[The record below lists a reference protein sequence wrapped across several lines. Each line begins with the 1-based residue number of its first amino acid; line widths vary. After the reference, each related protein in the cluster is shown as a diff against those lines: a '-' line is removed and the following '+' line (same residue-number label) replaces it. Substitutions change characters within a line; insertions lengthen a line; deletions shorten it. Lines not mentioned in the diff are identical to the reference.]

1 MGDILNIGAVHNAGD
16 PELNVGIRGNR
27 FVLKKNG
34 NVVYLADYSGNRMD
48 LDADVLLSDGTS
60 VETRILE
67 AEALLTEMDGIL
79 DHLYAMYS
87 SDDYW
92 AALEVDDGVILV
104 DDASEYPIVDNW
116 SLESDVAG
124 LRNRVYAL
132 EHSLAYIESSMVD
145 VLRTLDIYDSRLD
158 RIESE
163 QRSQKSMLIGAVR
176 ELIALRKA
184 TNAALNHR
192 FLVDD
197 S

>member
-1 MGDILNIGAVHNAGD
+1 
-16 PELNVGIRGNR
+16 
-27 FVLKKNG
+27 
-34 NVVYLADYSGNRMD
+34 
-48 LDADVLLSDGTS
+48 
-60 VETRILE
+60 
-67 AEALLTEMDGIL
+67 
-79 DHLYAMYS
+79 
-87 SDDYW
+87 
-92 AALEVDDGVILV
+92 
-104 DDASEYPIVDNW
+104 
-116 SLESDVAG
+116 
-124 LRNRVYAL
+124 
-132 EHSLAYIESSMVD
+132 MVD